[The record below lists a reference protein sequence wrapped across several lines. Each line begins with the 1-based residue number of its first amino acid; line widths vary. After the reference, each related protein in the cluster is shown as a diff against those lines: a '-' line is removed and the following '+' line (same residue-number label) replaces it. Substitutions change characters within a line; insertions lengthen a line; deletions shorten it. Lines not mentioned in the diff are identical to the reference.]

1 MASVPQTMALIFE
14 QPLVIIDDT
23 TEIMWPAD
31 PPDAPEFKHEEEPP
45 KQLATPVDPRSCQ
58 CYIVHSSAGTDVL
71 QEQAARL
78 PEIRKM
84 SLMHYVAPLYSH
96 LPNVEIDWDLD
107 GPASVCHVVGPSCY
121 GRDQKR
127 VSALKKHLQRKMHV
141 QHDANLTQRQTPSLS
156 FSVTSENSTKRTAVD
171 YLSPPTSTKKPR
183 LEHTVQSSEFVGHD
197 LEWNCHYRRGM
208 KFWSGH
214 WHSSFHFG

>member
-1 MASVPQTMALIFE
+1 
-14 QPLVIIDDT
+14 
-23 TEIMWPAD
+23 
-31 PPDAPEFKHEEEPP
+31 
-45 KQLATPVDPRSCQ
+45 
-58 CYIVHSSAGTDVL
+58 
-71 QEQAARL
+71 
-78 PEIRKM
+78 M
-84 SLMHYVAPLYSH
+84 SLMYYVAPLYSH
-96 LPNVEIDWDLD
+96 RPNVEIDWDLD
-107 GPASVCHVVGPSCY
+107 GPASVCRVVGFSCY

-171 YLSPPTSTKKPR
+171 YLSTPTSTKKPR
-183 LEHTVQSSEFVGHD
+183 LEHTVESSEFVGHD